1 MREICKSTVSQ
12 RYILTDIQK
21 EYHISRLVNM
31 DRVHTR
37 NKEENMTQD
46 GPKVDLRRSGTVSI
60 FSRRQYTKLLKK
72 KQAAIL

>member
-21 EYHISRLVNM
+21 EYHRSRLVIM

-37 NKEENMTQD
+37 SKEENMTQD
-46 GPKVDLRRSGTVSI
+46 GPKVDPIDGLV
-60 FSRRQYTKLLKK
+60 QYPYSADASKLSC
-72 KQAAIL
+72 